1 MYPEIDVE
9 KLAYKLKSTRE
20 YLESIKIKEVEI
32 YEIYHLKTGKLV
44 FKGEYIEVKELLRK
58 MYKEN
63 LTLVDVDTMLSIGK
77 GFIDVIKNI
86 SAENVFQITYKKEL
100 LTK

>member
-1 MYPEIDVE
+1 
-9 KLAYKLKSTRE
+9 
-20 YLESIKIKEVEI
+20 
-32 YEIYHLKTGKLV
+32 
-44 FKGEYIEVKELLRK
+44 

-100 LTK
+100 STK